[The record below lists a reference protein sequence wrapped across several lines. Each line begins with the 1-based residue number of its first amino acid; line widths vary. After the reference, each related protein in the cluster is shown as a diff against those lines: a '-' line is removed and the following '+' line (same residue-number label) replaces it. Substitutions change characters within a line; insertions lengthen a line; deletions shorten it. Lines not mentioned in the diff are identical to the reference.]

1 MSAVLDRSGVTS
13 ALAAAHAAADE
24 LLGGDLTGLAEDEL
38 LAVVRE
44 TERLRRRLAAVGHG
58 QVLELERRGLPQAH
72 HVRTVGQFLRM
83 LLRLDP
89 AEAAGRVRAA
99 AAAGPRRALTGQA
112 LPPAY
117 RQVAAAQ
124 RAGMIS
130 ERHARVIVDTVA
142 RLPEAVQAEHGEQIE
157 TELVGF
163 ADRFDPHQLAKLGLR
178 ISAYYDPDGRD
189 AEVGYRDKHRTL
201 SLHQR
206 PDGSCS
212 GSFEGTA
219 EFAEFL
225 QTTFDAFARPTPAV
239 DGVTDARSAGQRRHD
254 ALLEALKLTIRARA
268 LPSIAGVTAT
278 IVLTMTAED
287 FAARTG
293 LARTGHGA
301 LLPVPEAMRITGGE
315 YRLMNVVIDKTR
327 GITAYSS
334 TARLHSET
342 QRLARA
348 AIDGGCTFPNCPAPP
363 GWCEMDHVID
373 HAHGGPTRVDLA
385 VLACRYHNNDAKQQG
400 WRSTLINGRA
410 AWIPPPWIDPDQTPR
425 YNHLHDTGP
434 PDA

>member
-1 MSAVLDRSGVTS
+1 VDK
-13 ALAAAHAAADE
+13 
-24 LLGGDLTGLAEDEL
+24 
-38 LAVVRE
+38 
-44 TERLRRRLAAVGHG
+44 
-58 QVLELERRGLPQAH
+58 LPD
-72 HVRTVGQFLRM
+72 G
-83 LLRLDP
+83 
-89 AEAAGRVRAA
+89 
-99 AAAGPRRALTGQA
+99 
-112 LPPAY
+112 
-117 RQVAAAQ
+117 
-124 RAGMIS
+124 
-130 ERHARVIVDTVA
+130 
-142 RLPEAVQAEHGEQIE
+142 VQAEHGEQIE

-163 ADRFDPHQLAKLGLR
+163 AERFDPLQLARLGLR
-178 ISAYYDPDGRD
+178 ISAYYHPDGPG
-189 AEVGYRDKHRTL
+189 AEVGYRDKHRAL
-201 SLHQR
+201 SVSQR

-239 DGVTDARSAGQRRHD
+239 DGVKDARSAGQRRHD
-254 ALLEALKLTIRARA
+254 ALLAALKLNVRARA

-278 IVLTMTAED
+278 VVLTMTAED

-315 YRLMNVVIDKTR
+315 YRLMNVVIDRTR

-385 VLACRYHNNDAKQQG
+385 VLACHPHNEAKKRG
-400 WRSTLINGRA
+400 WKSTLINGRA
-410 AWIPPPWIDPDQTPR
+410 AWIPPPWIDPAQKPR
-425 YNHLHDTGP
+425 QNHLHDTHPSDSGP
-434 PDA
+434 PDTGPDSTATEVG